1 MTTMQMTGIP
11 TRAEDAIWKK
21 GILVQI
27 KSKIWSME
35 AKLEARDIDKAPDEI
50 PEFVSLGKKK
60 LFSNVQKDRFT
71 RLTSRGRSTADRL
84 GFDFPVTGSV
94 FVPFKNFDALKALLE
109 AQQAQFYA
117 EVDLFI
123 ENYESNR
130 EAFLNEHEEHRTR
143 LEEHYPVAETIR
155 EKFAFTVMYFATS
168 MGNSINGSQSGDE
181 IYMQF
186 VLNAMN
192 ELREDAQKV
201 AASIKASIADGKFDG
216 RTERKIFKLIER
228 LGNMDLLEDSNL
240 KDAAFRLAVAPTPAN
255 ADALNEAAAVEVT
268 STRVRAVLLD

>member
-1 MTTMQMTGIP
+1 MTTVQMPSP
-11 TRAEDAIWKK
+11 TKAEDAIWKK

-60 LFSNVQKDRFT
+60 LFSNAQKDRFT

-117 EVDLFI
+117 EVDIFI
-123 ENYESNR
+123 ENYENNR
-130 EAFLNEHEEHRTR
+130 EAFLTEHEEHRTR

-168 MGNSINGSQSGDE
+168 MGNSVNGSQSGDE

-192 ELREDAQKV
+192 GLREDAQKV

-268 STRVRAVLLD
+268 STRVRAILLD